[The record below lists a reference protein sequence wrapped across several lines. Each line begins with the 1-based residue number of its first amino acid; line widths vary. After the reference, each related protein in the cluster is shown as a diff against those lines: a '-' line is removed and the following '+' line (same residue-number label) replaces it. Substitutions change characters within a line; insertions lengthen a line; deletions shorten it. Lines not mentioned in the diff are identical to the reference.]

1 MEAQNPT
8 ALHAELPA
16 LLPEWLP
23 QQRWFA
29 AKGRSVASVAVAA
42 HTPLLTGG
50 DPLLGLGV
58 WQVDLIDDG
67 DDRQVVFEGGVEV
80 GEGLRLHSLGGID
93 D

>member
-29 AKGRSVASVAVAA
+29 ARGRSVASVEVAA
-42 HTPLLTGG
+42 HTPLVTDG
-50 DPLLGLGV
+50 DPLL
-58 WQVDLIDDG
+58 DLVLLAVEFADG
-67 DDRQVVFEGGVEV
+67 RAARCRAGSWSTSPSATSTG
-80 GEGLRLHSLGGID
+80 
-93 D
+93 